1 MTLER
6 PLHHGDVT
14 PSSDAAPKVA
24 EAMAQKGEV
33 LLFVV
38 DAGGGHR
45 AAARALLAAAEQSG
59 FPLPFRVA
67 SLQEVLAP
75 HDFLKRLFG
84 VKLEDFYNLLLRR
97 RYTAALHPLMR
108 VLHRLIALRHP
119 ALVSG
124 LVPYLQSRRPLAVV
138 SVIPNFNG
146 VIRDALR
153 QTHPGVPLL
162 VVLTDFADLP
172 PHFWIESGIDQLVVG
187 TEEAAR
193 QAREIGLPPEH
204 IALVSGMVLHPRFY
218 AQGGAEARRRV
229 REELGV
235 PEGAFATMLL
245 FGGKGSAE
253 IEPLARGLLAADAGL
268 HVIAVCGDNPELLAR
283 LAPLRES
290 AGGRLHPL
298 GFTDRIA
305 DTMAA
310 SDVLVT
316 KPGPGSL
323 AEAFHQKLPVVVA
336 FNRDTIPMERFNARF
351 VAEKDLGVVIR
362 RWSDAPAAVL
372 ALARDGERRARLAR
386 NLGAL
391 PRNRAVYEVLAH
403 IEKAAL
409 SLSEASAAQSR

>member
-24 EAMAQKGEV
+24 EAMDQRAEV

-45 AAARALLAAAEQSG
+45 AAARALLAAAEESS
-59 FPLPFRVA
+59 FPLNFRVV
-67 SLQEVLAP
+67 SLQEVLGP
-75 HDFLKRLFG
+75 QDFLKRLFG

-119 ALVSG
+119 ALVRA
-124 LVPYLQSRRPLAVV
+124 LVPFLQSRRPLAVV
-138 SVIPNFNG
+138 SVIPNFNA

-153 QTHPGVPLL
+153 QTHPGVPFL
-162 VVLTDFADLP
+162 VLLTDFADLP
-172 PHFWIESGIDQLVVG
+172 PHFWIESGIDRLVVG

-193 QAREIGLPPEH
+193 QARETGLPPER

-218 AQGGAEARRRV
+218 AQGGAHARLQV
-229 REELGV
+229 RKELGV
-235 PEGAFATMLL
+235 PEDAFAAMLL

-253 IEPLARGLLAADAGL
+253 IEPLARELLAADPAL
-268 HVIAVCGDNPELLAR
+268 HVIAVCGDNPKLQAR
-283 LAPLRES
+283 LEPLRQAS
-290 AGGRLHPL
+290 AGRLHPL
-298 GFTDRIA
+298 GFTERIA

-323 AEAFHQKLPVVVA
+323 AEAFHQRLPVVVA
-336 FNRDTIPMERFNARF
+336 FNRDTIPMERFNARY
-351 VAEKDLGVVIR
+351 VAEKELGVVVR
-362 RWSDAPAAVL
+362 RWSEAPSAVL
-372 ALARDGERRARLAR
+372 ALARDGERRARLVR

-391 PRNRAVYEVLAH
+391 PPNRAVYEALAH
-403 IEKAAL
+403 IAKAAL
-409 SLSEASAAQSR
+409 PLPTAGAARAR